1 MVQQKPP
8 YFMEKKNNI
17 SLWAIFRSFLFV
29 GAISF
34 GGGIVAYL
42 REMLVKNQKWLTD
55 DEFMVILSIGQT
67 MPGLNSVNV
76 AILMGDKLRGVAGAV
91 VAALG
96 LMLPGSLLIMV
107 LGIAYTSGGNHPTV
121 NKLLTGVTAGAAAL
135 IAEVTWSLGRR
146 SFVAINSCLLVV
158 LTFGLMSIVKLS
170 LPIVLLIVLPIGL
183 FLYRPRGENK

>member
-1 MVQQKPP
+1 
-8 YFMEKKNNI
+8 MEEKNKLSLI
-17 SLWAIFRSFLFV
+17 SIFRYFLFV

-42 REMLVKNQKWLTD
+42 RDMLVKKQKWLTE
-55 DEFMVILSIGQT
+55 DEFMVVLSIGQT

-76 AILMGDKLRGVAGAV
+76 AILMGDKLRGVPGAI
-91 VAALG
+91 AAAVG
-96 LMLPGSLLIMV
+96 LMLPGAMLIMI
-107 LGIAYTSGGNHPTV
+107 LGVVYTSGGNHPV
-121 NKLLTGVTAGAAAL
+121 INKLLTGVTAGAAAL

-146 SFVAINSCLLVV
+146 SFAQVNSCLLVV

-183 FLYRPRGENK
+183 FLYRPQKVES

>member
-1 MVQQKPP
+1 
-8 YFMEKKNNI
+8 MEKKNSPTYAKNGI
-17 SLWAIFRSFLFV
+17 SLIQIFRHFLFV

-42 REMLVKNQKWLTD
+42 REMLVKQQKWLTE

-76 AILMGDKLRGVAGAV
+76 AILMGDKLKGGAGAIA
-91 VAALG
+91 AALG
-96 LMLPGSLLIMV
+96 LMLPGAFLIMV
-107 LGIAYTSGGNHPTV
+107 LGVVYTMGGNHPTV

-146 SFVAINSCLLVV
+146 SFVKINSCLLVV
-158 LTFGLMSIVKLS
+158 LTFGLMSIIKLS
-170 LPIVLLIVLPIGL
+170 LPIVLLIVLPVGL
-183 FLYRPRGENK
+183 FLYRPAKGGKV